1 LIEHEAA
8 EGLMARI
15 VITGSAEGLGRAA
28 AQNLLDDG
36 HEVVYPGRV
45 VRD

>member
-8 EGLMARI
+8 AGLMVRI
-15 VITGSAEGLGRAA
+15 AITGSAEGLGRAA

-36 HEVVYPGRV
+36 HEVVVSRKGGA
-45 VRD
+45 